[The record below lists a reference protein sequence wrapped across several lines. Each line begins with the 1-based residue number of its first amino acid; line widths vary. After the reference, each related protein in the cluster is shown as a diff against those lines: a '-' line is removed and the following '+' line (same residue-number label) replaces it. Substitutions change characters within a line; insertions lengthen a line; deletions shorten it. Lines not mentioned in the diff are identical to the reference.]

1 MAVPGCSL
9 AQTIRFGVDFLD
21 AGRYSVSMPDKSANE
36 VPRDVRDLYF
46 RGSQALQRQNF
57 DYAITFFMQA
67 LQREPGFLEC
77 RQHLRAAQYKK
88 SGGSTS
94 FFKKIVGGAG
104 LQPLIAKAQM
114 TKGKNPREAM
124 QIAEQILES
133 DPSNSSAHRIIA
145 ECAMEADFPKTA
157 CFSYEI
163 LLKNSPKD
171 YELGMAY
178 AEALAR
184 AGQIQKAE
192 DYYIELQRYFP
203 QRGEIATAMKNLSAR
218 RTLNEGGYD
227 SLAGGTGS
235 YRDILK
241 DKEESARLEQEH
253 RVVKADDTAGALI
266 KEYESQLAREP
277 GNIKRM
283 RDIAE
288 LYAQKKDFDKAL
300 EYFERMRASE
310 TGNDPSIEK
319 AFVDMTLKRFDHR
332 ISQLDASNPEQ
343 AAEAEQLRAEKAAFQ
358 LDETRKRAERYPTDL
373 QIKFELGQLYLA
385 AGQISEAIAQFQK
398 AQANPQRRLA
408 AMAFLAQ
415 CFAAGGKNEMAVRKL
430 QEALKEKPVFDE
442 EKKEMI
448 YQLGVL
454 LDKMGRKEEA
464 IKQFEEIYEMDIG
477 YKDVGKRVDDY
488 SAGKG

>member
-1 MAVPGCSL
+1 
-9 AQTIRFGVDFLD
+9 VDFLD
-21 AGRYSVSMPDKSANE
+21 AGQYVSTMPDKSANE
-36 VPRDVRDLYF
+36 VPRDVRDLYI
-46 RGSQALQRQNF
+46 RGSQALQRQNL
-57 DYAITFFMQA
+57 DYAITFFTQA

-77 RQHLRAAQYKK
+77 RQHLRAAQFKK

-114 TKGKNPREAM
+114 TKGKNPLEAM

-133 DPSNSSAHRIIA
+133 DPSNSSAHKIIA
-145 ECAMEADFPKTA
+145 ECAMESDFPKTA
-157 CFSYEI
+157 CFAYEI

-171 YELGMAY
+171 YDLGMAY

-184 AGQIQKAE
+184 SGQIQKAE
-192 DYYIELQRYFP
+192 DYYEEMQRYFP
-203 QRGEIATAMKNLSAR
+203 HRGEITSAIKNLSAR

-241 DKEESARLEQEH
+241 DKDESARLEQEH
-253 RVVKADDTAGALI
+253 RVVKSEDTTGALI
-266 KEYESQLAREP
+266 QEYEAQLAREP

-288 LYAQKKDFDKAL
+288 LYSQRKEFDKAL

-332 ISQLDASNPEQ
+332 ISQLDASDPEQ
-343 AAEAEQLRAEKAAFQ
+343 AAQAEQLRAEKAAFQ
-358 LDETRKRAERYPTDL
+358 LDELKKRAERYPTDL

-385 AGQISEAIAQFQK
+385 GGQISEAIQEFQK
-398 AQANPQRRLA
+398 AQNNPQRRLA
-408 AMAFLAQ
+408 AMSYLAQ
-415 CFAAGGKNEMAVRKL
+415 CFAARNMNDMATRKL
-430 QEALKEKPVFDE
+430 QEALKEKPVFDD
-442 EKKEMI
+442 EKKDMV

-454 LDKMGRKEEA
+454 FDKMGKKEEA
-464 IKQFEEIYEMDIG
+464 IKQFEEIYAMDIS
-477 YKDVGKRVDDY
+477 YKDVGKRVEDY
-488 SAGKG
+488 YGGKG